1 MLRGRCLWGP
11 DFFSWWCWTHLH
23 MNWIKTSLIR
33 PGEHAFLPIALV
45 SNTLP
50 PSAYLRVHCLLFFFF
65 FSFFYTPFPQ
75 CSAFTFARLLWGGF
89 FSPSY
94 FFFPGLCSLFVSE
107 RARWFS
113 EKAAGL
119 TLWFL
124 PVSCRQQMSM
134 ELGADTWECR
144 LCHADLSL
152 FLTAFCLLHYSG
164 LEIFFFFSEH

>member
-89 FSPSY
+89 F
-94 FFFPGLCSLFVSE
+94 FPL
-107 RARWFS
+107 
-113 EKAAGL
+113 
-119 TLWFL
+119 
-124 PVSCRQQMSM
+124 
-134 ELGADTWECR
+134 
-144 LCHADLSL
+144 
-152 FLTAFCLLHYSG
+152 
-164 LEIFFFFSEH
+164 IFFFSWPMQPFCVWTSALILGEGCGINAVVFAGVLPATDEHGAWCWHLRVQAVSCWSESLSHGFLPAAL